1 MEPSM
6 KTSSSVLSLIAM
18 TGLLSGCAATKP
30 AEPVTVENVVA
41 VSATVEAVD
50 VEKRLLSLR
59 APDGKGSTI
68 EVPAEVRNLAQV
80 KVGDQLVVRYYE
92 SIGAAMKPKGTA
104 ASSTVE
110 QAAGLARAEPGA
122 KPGASVG
129 SVSTMTVVIQS
140 VDKKSHT
147 VMFSGPDGFVRVVP
161 VKDPAAQKFVD
172 TLKEGD
178 EVELTYT
185 EALAISVEAAK

>member
-1 MEPSM
+1 M
-6 KTSSSVLSLIAM
+6 KTSSSVLILVAISSLI
-18 TGLLSGCAATKP
+18 GCAATKP
-30 AEPVTVENVVA
+30 ADPVTVENVVA

-50 VEKRLLSLR
+50 VKRRLLSLR

-80 KVGDQLVVRYYE
+80 KVGDKLVVRYYE
-92 SIGAAMKPKGTA
+92 SLGAAMKPKGTA
-104 ASSTVE
+104 ASSTVD

-122 KPGASVG
+122 KPGAAIG
-129 SVSTMTVVIQS
+129 SVSTTTVVIQS

-147 VMFSGPDGFVRVVP
+147 VMFSGSDGFVRVVP
-161 VKDPAAQKFVD
+161 VKDPAAQKFVE